1 MANWF
6 ERALASVAPATAA
19 RRAAERRRFEL
30 IEGLRAYDGASR
42 GRRLQHWLTQGTA
55 ADTEIATAAPILR
68 QRARDLCRNNP
79 IAARI
84 PTAHADNI
92 IGAGIV
98 PRAKTGKP
106 ELDKKINAAFDQ
118 WVKQA
123 SVEGTLD
130 FYGLQHQAVH
140 GMVEGG
146 EVFAQRSFVKPPKEL
161 ILGKDEV
168 FVPLRVELLEADHC
182 DSEKNGQNGANMI
195 VNGVEYARNR
205 TRRGYWMFEQHPGAS
220 VRDPKAKRES
230 VFIKASEIAHLFEPR
245 RPQSRGVTWLDS
257 VIVTLKE
264 LDEYNAAELIR
275 KKIEACAVA
284 VVFPGDED
292 DDQPLG
298 HEDAGVTDIAGNPV
312 ERFEP
317 GMVLYARNG
326 RDVKFNNP
334 AIAAGIEAY
343 VRIHLRRIA
352 AGVRL
357 PYSYLT
363 TDTSQNNH
371 SADRSAVQQYRRF
384 VEHVQWHIVIPQF
397 LAPIMQWWTEAAR
410 GAGVVDQNTPVIW
423 EYSTPK
429 NESINPV
436 DDVKADLM
444 EVRSGFRSMPDVIA
458 ARGRIASEVLNEI
471 AETNAEIDRLGL
483 TLDSDPRKVSI
494 NGQIQ
499 LGSGEDSAPDDEQ
512 PASTMKAKGDAKA
525 AK

>member
-6 ERALASVAPATAA
+6 ERALATVAPAAAA

-55 ADTEIATAAPILR
+55 ADTEIATAAPTLR
-68 QRARDLCRNNP
+68 QRAHDLCRNNP

-98 PRAKTGKP
+98 PRANTGKP

-146 EVFAQRSFVKPPKEL
+146 EMFAQRRIVKPPRDL
-161 ILGKDEV
+161 ILGKDEF
-168 FVPLRVELLEADHC
+168 FVPLKLELLEADHC
-182 DSEKNGQNGANMI
+182 DSAKNEQSGSGII
-195 VNGVEYARNR
+195 VNGIEYRNR
-205 TRRGYWMFEQHPGAS
+205 ARRGYWMFEQHPGAS
-220 VRDPKAKRES
+220 VKDPKASQQS
-230 VFIKASEIAHLFEPR
+230 VFVKASEVVHLFEPLR
-245 RPQSRGVTWLDS
+245 TQNRGVTWLAP
-257 VIVTLKE
+257 VIVPLKE

-275 KKIEACAVA
+275 KKIEACVVA
-284 VVFPGDED
+284 VVVPGDVD
-292 DDQPLG
+292 DTAPLG
-298 HEDAGVTDIAGNPV
+298 NADTGVVDANGNPV

-317 GMVLYARNG
+317 GMIAYAHNG
-326 RDVKFNNP
+326 RDVKFSNP
-334 AIAAGIEAY
+334 AISAGIEAY

-352 AGVRL
+352 SGVRL
-357 PYSYLT
+357 PYPYLT

-384 VEHVQWHIVIPQF
+384 VEHIQWHIFIAQF
-397 LAPIMQWWTEAAR
+397 LVPIMGWWTEAAR
-410 GAGVVDQNTPVIW
+410 LVGVVDQNTVVAW

-444 EVRSGFRSMPDVIA
+444 EVRAGFRSMPDVIA
-458 ARGRIASEVLNEI
+458 SRGRIASEVLTEI
-471 AETNAEIDRLGL
+471 AETNAEIDRLDL

-494 NGQIQ
+494 NGQVQ
-499 LGSGEDSAPDDEQ
+499 LGSGGNDAAGDDQ
-512 PASTMKAKGDAKA
+512 PAPSTRVKGNAKA
-525 AK
+525 A